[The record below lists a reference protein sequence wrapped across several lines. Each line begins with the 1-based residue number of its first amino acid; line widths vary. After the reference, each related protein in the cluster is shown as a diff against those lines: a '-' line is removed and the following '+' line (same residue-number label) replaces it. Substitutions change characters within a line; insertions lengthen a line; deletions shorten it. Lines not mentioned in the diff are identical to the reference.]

1 MSVPRLFVCSGA
13 TVAASDPSARGR
25 RRVDLDS
32 VGSKANVNIR
42 FEDVAKI
49 FHQDVS
55 ARLVDFLEIAS
66 YVFSA
71 DCATPRGKKWTDD
84 ETTEPWGRDFAF
96 VIPVREPD
104 FWGATKIRA
113 ALEEVL
119 SFLSNDAYSFTFVP
133 LERDRTD
140 QQSYFEYGDL
150 KDWPFHGPERVLMFS
165 GGLDS
170 LAGAVEMASG
180 GGRLM
185 LVSHRPV
192 STLDSRQRKL
202 FTELQ
207 KQFPDQ
213 LIRVPVWVNKAQK
226 LGREPTQRT
235 RSFLYSALGTLV
247 AQSVQAGGVRFYE
260 NGIISLNLPIA
271 EEALRARASRTTH
284 PMALHMLSSL
294 CAAVMERNF
303 TVDNPFLLR
312 TKTEVVESLSTHHA
326 AHLIA
331 HTCSC
336 SHSMFQTKTQ
346 RHCGRCSQCTD
357 RRFATTAAA
366 LLAYDSEKDYV
377 SDVFVGPR
385 KDPLERAIAIDYT
398 RHGIELCMRSESELA
413 AIFNAE
419 LSRAVRYDANRSE
432 TAQKIISMHKRHGE
446 AVSRVLEQKVRE
458 NAAKLIR
465 GPLDDTSLLALAIG
479 QGHLRQQFPRPAEA
493 SIGSPEKPTS
503 LVELGAT
510 LANIDQTLKAFLAKF
525 GGSAT
530 PTTKQ
535 RRRGAPGKRDTVI
548 FAAIL
553 LGLKGMGY
561 CSFLQEHG
569 IKPKPS
575 DTGHATYPL
584 NYQVGDPWR
593 KKIQDEKTRAKL
605 RMRGYARSELA
616 TAFNT
621 YLPEE
626 FDKIS
631 PLLA

>member
-1 MSVPRLFVCSGA
+1 VSVPRLFVCSGA
-13 TVAASDPSARGR
+13 TVAGSDSIARGR

-32 VGSKANVNIR
+32 VGTKANVNIR

-49 FHQDVS
+49 FRHDVS

-71 DCATPRGKKWTDD
+71 DCATPRGKRWSDD
-84 ETTEPWGRDFAF
+84 ESTEPWGRDFAF
-96 VIPVREPD
+96 VIPVREPA
-104 FWGATKIRA
+104 FWSATKIKSTI
-113 ALEEVL
+113 EEVL
-119 SFLSNDAYSFTFVP
+119 GFLSNDKYSLTFVP
-133 LERDRTD
+133 LERDRPD

-180 GGRLM
+180 GGRLV

-192 STLDSRQRKL
+192 STLDSRQKKL

-213 LIRVPVWVNKAQK
+213 LIRIPVWVNKAAQLRK
-226 LGREPTQRT
+226 EPTQRT
-235 RSFLYSALGTLV
+235 RSFLYAALGSLV

-260 NGIISLNLPIA
+260 NGIVSLNLPIA

-284 PMALHMLSSL
+284 PMALHLLSSL
-294 CAAVMERNF
+294 CTAVMERDF
-303 TVDNPFLLR
+303 TVDNPFLFR
-312 TKTEVVESLSTHHA
+312 TKTEVVESLATHHA

-331 HTCSC
+331 YTCSC

-357 RRFATTAAA
+357 RRFATTAAG

-419 LSRAVRYDANRSE
+419 LSRAVRYDANRSG

-479 QGHLRQQFPRPAEA
+479 QGHLRQQFPRPAGA
-493 SIGSPEKPTS
+493 SIGGPENPTS
-503 LVELGAT
+503 PVELGVT
-510 LANIDQTLKAFLAKF
+510 LASIDQTLNAFLAKF
-525 GGSAT
+525 ASVTAQR
-530 PTTKQ
+530 TKQ
-535 RRRGAPGKRDTVI
+535 KKRGMPAKRDTII

-553 LGLKGMGY
+553 LELKGMRY
-561 CSFLQEHG
+561 CAFLQEHG
-569 IKPKPS
+569 IKPRPS
-575 DTGHATYPL
+575 DTGPATYPL
-584 NYQVGDPWR
+584 SYQAGGPWR
-593 KKIQDEKTRAKL
+593 KRVQDEKTRAKV
-605 RMRGYARSELA
+605 RMQGYARPELA

-621 YLPEE
+621 YLPRE
-626 FDKIS
+626 FDKI